1 MPVDAPRETSQI
13 WTTPEHFGQDTDKP
27 QNRVDSDNDEEED
40 EDEDADGTVNWSKQN
55 SYTFP
60 SIDRHSLSSGSSRSH
75 TETGTVRG
83 WALSLGIPNVSSG
96 DSLNDDTLVDT
107 TNSAEPEDE
116 EDELEERRVSIGFSG
131 TRYQTTSFDLDA
143 FRASAIF
150 VQQRRHSRAPTTF
163 PTVVDPPSP
172 LPSALRLDTQD
183 VKYDSTW
190 SDDSDG
196 KSSRRTSLLSEDLGD
211 PRSEYQEL
219 EFVNTQPP
227 LRDEFQLVCAVAFVR
242 SHLNPDWLCFPRL
255 FRRLLPSLQT
265 GQAKEDREDS
275 LPVHKTPIPI
285 PVPRDRPMNQ
295 NQNKQSTHPYA
306 SLNTTEAT
314 PSMLTFHPNTH
325 LPTRTTTNSL
335 GSSQSRR
342 SRLNPPL
349 QTKKSRPF
357 KRGSAFTRRSH
368 WSRRS

>member
-1 MPVDAPRETSQI
+1 MPDGAPRETSSVWI
-13 WTTPEHFGQDTDKP
+13 TPEHFGQDTDKP
-27 QNRVDSDNDEEED
+27 QNWVDSDNEEED
-40 EDEDADGTVNWSKQN
+40 EGGDEDGTVNWSKQN
-55 SYTFP
+55 SYTLP

-83 WALSLGIPNVSSG
+83 WALSLVIPNVSSG

-131 TRYQTTSFDLDA
+131 THYQTTSFDLDA

-150 VQQRRHSRAPTTF
+150 VQQRRHSQAPTTL
-163 PTVVDPPSP
+163 PTVADPPSP
-172 LPSALRLDTQD
+172 PSALRLDTKDIQ
-183 VKYDSTW
+183 YDSTW

-196 KSSRRTSLLSEDLGD
+196 KSSRRTSLLSEDQGD

-219 EFVNTQPP
+219 EVVNTQPP
-227 LRDEFQLVCAVAFVR
+227 LRGEFQLVCAFAFVR
-242 SHLNPDWLCFPRL
+242 SLLNPDWRCFLRL
-255 FRRLLPSLQT
+255 FRRHLPSLQT
-265 GQAKEDREDS
+265 GRAKEDRTDS
-275 LPVHKTPIPI
+275 LPVHKAPIPI
-285 PVPRDRPMNQ
+285 PAPRDQPMNQ
-295 NQNKQSTHPYA
+295 NQNQHSTHPYA
-306 SLNTTEAT
+306 FLLNTTKAT
-314 PSMLTFHPNTH
+314 PSMLIFHPNAH
-325 LPTRTTTNSL
+325 LPTQTTTNSRD
-335 GSSQSRR
+335 SSQSRR

-349 QTKKSRPF
+349 QTRKSRPF